1 MIRKILLL
9 AFKYE
14 VARLSAAFDRPARDP
29 VRAREK
35 TLLSKV
41 RRNEDT
47 LFGQSTPEQYTHCVP
62 PPPRRE
68 YGYQFAV
75 LRGGGL

>member
-9 AFKYE
+9 ALKYE
-14 VARLSAAFDRPARDP
+14 ATRLSAAFDRLTRDP
-29 VRAREK
+29 FRAREK

-41 RRNEDT
+41 IRNEDA
-47 LFGQSTPEQYTHCVP
+47 LFGQSTPERYTHCV

-75 LRGGGL
+75 SRGGRP